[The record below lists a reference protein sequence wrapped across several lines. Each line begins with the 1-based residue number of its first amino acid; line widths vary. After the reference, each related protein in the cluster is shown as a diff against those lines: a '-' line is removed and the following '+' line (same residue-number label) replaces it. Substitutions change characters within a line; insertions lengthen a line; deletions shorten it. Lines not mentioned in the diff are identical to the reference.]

1 MKRRVALLAL
11 LASLLVAG
19 DAQASSLPALMP
31 ELLPPHLL
39 TEVGMPLS
47 PPTRFDAGFTI
58 HSQGYKVEVFTFGS
72 AVVLEVMRG
81 NHKHFSST
89 AYLARGV
96 AVPDRLQATFGQL
109 GKVSM
114 RFRPPRKGGV
124 KSLCRFGERL
134 SQRHG
139 SYVGDLSFKG
149 EDGYLSLD
157 LHRAKGTIIT
167 PTGRCHRR
175 HITHAQLEK
184 LLESLFEPVA
194 GLFASARDGVATTT
208 FAGLKRKGRAAF
220 FTTRKETHGKLAI
233 IRFAVGIAS
242 KGLHANETL
251 TAASASPPAPF
262 HGTGRYRAAP
272 DGTTT
277 WTGPLSVDFPGAR
290 RFPLTGP
297 SFEALLKAPF

>member
-1 MKRRVALLAL
+1 MKRRVAILAL

-19 DAQASSLPALMP
+19 HAQAGSLPPLMP

-39 TEVGMPLS
+39 TEVGVPVP
-47 PPTRFDAGFTI
+47 PPTPFDAGFTV

-81 NHKHFSST
+81 KHKHFSAT

-96 AVPDRLQATFGQL
+96 AVPDRLQATFGRF

-114 RFRPPRKGGV
+114 RFRPPRNGGV

-134 SQRHG
+134 LKRRG
-139 SYVGDLSFKG
+139 SYVGHLSFKG

-167 PTGRCHRR
+167 PEGRCHRR
-175 HITHAQLEK
+175 HITRAQLEK
-184 LLESLFEPVA
+184 LLESLFEPVS

-208 FAGLKRKGRAAF
+208 FAGLERKDRSAF
-220 FTTRKETHGKLAI
+220 FTTHKETHGKLAI

-242 KGLHANETL
+242 KGLHANEAL
-251 TAASASPPAPF
+251 TAAGASPPAPF

-297 SFEALLKAPF
+297 SFEALLDVPF